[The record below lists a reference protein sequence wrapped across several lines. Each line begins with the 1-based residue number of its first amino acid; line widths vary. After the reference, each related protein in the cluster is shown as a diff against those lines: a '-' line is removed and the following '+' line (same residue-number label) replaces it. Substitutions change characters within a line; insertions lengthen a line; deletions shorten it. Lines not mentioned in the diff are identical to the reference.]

1 MGKRRYRR
9 KKQSLEARIEE
20 HREKIAQERQRA
32 TPDVGLIQHWER
44 EIAAFQEG
52 IQRAQKRLGERG

>member
-20 HREKIAQERQRA
+20 HREKIAQERQKA
-32 TPDVGLIQHWER
+32 TPDVGLIRHWER

-52 IQRAQKRLGERG
+52 IQKAQKRLGERG